1 MEQLV
6 KTAAQNESGVAP
18 VATGRLQRFRSELAD
33 LAFALERR
41 GRIDAADVVN
51 AIAARVAEIEAE
63 LAVTAEPGAT

>member
-1 MEQLV
+1 M
-6 KTAAQNESGVAP
+6 KTAAHNESGVAP
-18 VATGRLQRFRSELAD
+18 VTTGRLQRFRGELAD

-63 LAVTAEPGAT
+63 LAVTAETGAT